1 VSEGECAA
9 ANAAAKPMAPVA
21 PARPADKRW
30 LVDLLLLGMLWG
42 ASFLFMRIGAAEFG
56 ALPTAAVRVAIAMVF
71 LLPLLF
77 MRGQWSSFRQYWKPT
92 LSIGVLN
99 SGLPFAFFS
108 FALLTINS
116 GLGAVLNATV
126 PMFGALVAWG
136 FFGERPDRSRT
147 LGLVIGFAG
156 VAMLAGR
163 SAGLQSGADETAAR
177 WAIAACLAACICYAF
192 AASLTRKHLSGV
204 PPLATAAG
212 SQIGATLA
220 LAIPAIWLWPAQM
233 PSPKAWFALGVL
245 GTACTGLAYILFFR
259 LIERAGPARALTV
272 TFLVPVFALFYG
284 AVFLGEEITQWM
296 LVCAVVIVCGVAL
309 STGLVKLGRK
319 RPATTAMPGKP

>member
-1 VSEGECAA
+1 MSEGECSAEGKPSTTIPAA
-9 ANAAAKPMAPVA
+9 LS
-21 PARPADKRW
+21 ARPSGKAW
-30 LVDLLLLGMLWG
+30 LVDLVLLGALWG

-56 ALPTAAVRVAIAMVF
+56 ALPTAAVRVGIAMLF
-71 LLPLLF
+71 LLPLLL
-77 MRGQWSSFRQYWKPT
+77 MRGQWSSLRQYWKPA
-92 LSIGVLN
+92 LGIGVLN
-99 SGLPFAFFS
+99 SGLPFALFC
-108 FALLTINS
+108 FALLSINS
-116 GLGAVLNATV
+116 GLAAVLNATV

-136 FFGERPDRSRT
+136 FFGERPDRSRS

-163 SAGLQSGADETAAR
+163 SAGFHSGADETAAR
-177 WAIAACLAACICYAF
+177 WAMAACLAACICYAF
-192 AASLTRKHLSGV
+192 SASLTRKYLTGV

-220 LAIPAIWLWPAQM
+220 LALPALWLWPAQM
-233 PSPKAWFALGVL
+233 PSLKAWLALVALGV
-245 GTACTGLAYILFFR
+245 ACTGVAYILFFR

-284 AVFLGEEITQWM
+284 AIFLGEDITQWM

-309 STGLVKLGRK
+309 STGIVKLGR
-319 RPATTAMPGKP
+319 RQGATA